1 VSLKKWLAFGSGVGI
16 QIAGPKGAESL
27 HISAVRVRP
36 TGVTV
41 RGGFTIEDY
50 PHWPAAEWGADYAA
64 FSKKLQLRGVPAVAL
79 LPRHEVIVR
88 PLALPGVS
96 DKDLDNAVR
105 FQLEGLHPY
114 NEDDVYF
121 SWARLGRTSTVLVA
135 IARKEA
141 VDRYAALFEEAG
153 IKVGRF
159 TCSAAA
165 IYSAL
170 RLYGAASGTA
180 PSGELLAWDSI
191 DSRPQTDSRPETD
204 SRPQTDAGSETEL
217 RPETEPRPPGSG
229 TEGLEL
235 YGESAAKPAFSA
247 NFDLEPT
254 RARALAVAEMRADP
268 ALELKPLAELL
279 GANPPLPYAAAL
291 LSACPRRALPLN
303 LLPPERREFTSRLR
317 WALPSALALLVLL
330 IAAGFAA
337 LPRYE
342 RRQYQAVLEAQ
353 IAQINQQA
361 ARSAQLDKQIE
372 TVRRRTEFLDNFR
385 RQSKSNIDALGE
397 LTRILPPPTWLNLTE
412 ISPRQILISGET
424 DQAEPLL
431 KTLDGSPLFEGSEFQ
446 GAPVR
451 TLTSWVFRIRTNRKG
466 AGP

>member
-1 VSLKKWLAFGSGVGI
+1 VILKKWLAFGSGVGI

-36 TGVTV
+36 SGARV
-41 RGGFTIEDY
+41 RGGFTIEDL
-50 PHWPAAEWGADYAA
+50 PHRPAAEWGADYAA

-79 LPRHEVIVR
+79 LPRHAVIVR

-96 DKDLDNAVR
+96 DKDLDTAVR

-114 NEDDVYF
+114 NEEDVYF
-121 SWARLGRTSTVLVA
+121 SWARLGRTSAVLVA
-135 IARKEA
+135 IARKET

-153 IKVGRF
+153 IKVSLF

-170 RLYGAASGTA
+170 RLYGTTPGTKPGTA
-180 PSGELLAWDSI
+180 PSGELLAWDS
-191 DSRPQTDSRPETD
+191 TD
-204 SRPQTDAGSETEL
+204 SRPQT
-217 RPETEPRPPGSG
+217 EPRPSASG
-229 TEGLEL
+229 TEGLEI
-235 YGESAAKPAFSA
+235 YGESASRPAFSA
-247 NFDLEPT
+247 SFDVEPT

-268 ALELKPLAELL
+268 TLELKPLAEVL
-279 GANPPLPYAAAL
+279 GADPPLPYAAAL

-303 LLPPERREFTSRLR
+303 LLPPERREFTSPLR

-330 IAAGFAA
+330 IAGGFAA

-342 RRQYQAVLEAQ
+342 SRQYLATLEAQ
-353 IAQINQQA
+353 IAQVNPQA

-372 TVRRRTEFLDNFR
+372 TVRRRTQVLDNFR
-385 RQSKSNIDALGE
+385 RQSKSNIDALAE
-397 LTRILPPPTWLNLTE
+397 LTKILPPPTWLNLTE
-412 ISPRQILISGET
+412 ISPRQILIAGET

-431 KTLDGSPLFEGSEFQ
+431 KTLDASPLFEGSEFQ
-446 GAPVR
+446 GAPMR
-451 TLTSWVFRIRTNRKG
+451 TAVAWLFRIRTNRKG
-466 AGP
+466 VGP

>member
-1 VSLKKWLAFGSGVGI
+1 MSLKKWLAFGGGVGI

-41 RGGFTIEDY
+41 RGGFTIEDF
-50 PHWPAAEWGADYAA
+50 PHRPAAEWGADYAA
-64 FSKKLQLRGVPAVAL
+64 FSKKLQLRAVPAVAL

-121 SWARLGRTSTVLVA
+121 SWTRLGRTSAVLVA
-135 IARKEA
+135 IARKET

-153 IKVGRF
+153 IKVSRF

-170 RLYGAASGTA
+170 RLYGTTPGTA

-191 DSRPQTDSRPETD
+191 DSLPQTDSRPETD
-204 SRPQTDAGSETEL
+204 SH
-217 RPETEPRPPGSG
+217 PETEPRPSASG
-229 TEGLEL
+229 TESLEM
-235 YGESAAKPAFSA
+235 YGESAARPAFSA

-291 LSACPRRALPLN
+291 LSACPRRALLLN
-303 LLPPERREFTSRLR
+303 LLPLERREFSSRLR

-330 IAAGFAA
+330 IAGGFAA

-353 IAQINQQA
+353 IAQINPQA

-385 RQSKSNIDALGE
+385 RQSKSNIDALAE

-412 ISPRQILISGET
+412 ISPRQILISGEA

-431 KTLDGSPLFEGSEFQ
+431 KTLDGSSLFEGSEFQ

-451 TLTSWVFRIRTNRKG
+451 TATSWVFRIRTNRKG
-466 AGP
+466 VGP